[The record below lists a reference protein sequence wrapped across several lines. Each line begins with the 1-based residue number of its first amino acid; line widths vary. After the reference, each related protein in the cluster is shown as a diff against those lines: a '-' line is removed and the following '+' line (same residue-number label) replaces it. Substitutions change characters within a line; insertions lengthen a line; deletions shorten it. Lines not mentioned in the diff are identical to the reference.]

1 SSDVCSSDLV
11 SRVFFGGARRN
22 TMKKRKH
29 RRKAWKIVL
38 AVLAVVILF
47 AAIVV
52 FGFRTRS
59 IEVEGNEY
67 YGESSILAWIEN
79 DKLSVNTV
87 YLFLKYDFLGDRK
100 HTRLNHSHVSMS
112 YGVF

>member
-1 SSDVCSSDLV
+1 
-11 SRVFFGGARRN
+11 
-22 TMKKRKH
+22 MKKRKH

-79 DKLSVNTV
+79 DKLSVNTL
-87 YLFLKYDFLGDRK
+87 YLFLKYDYLGADVPNGSGEHDGLTEESLDGPRDSPGEGNAWIC
-100 HTRLNHSHVSMS
+100 RL
-112 YGVF
+112 